1 MADVKQRDQARGSV
15 RLPVALRW
23 FWAANVAGAL
33 LTVLVAWLERRAGWP
48 VEYWFPLQLPY
59 FFDLMQYAPTFHL
72 LHSAAFFHAADRFV
86 YPPVAAVWF
95 ALLFATHHPI
105 AVYLALAAVAL
116 GFALWR
122 VMRALRA
129 EGLARET
136 AVLLPLTML
145 LCSFPLWRLVPQGNI
160 ELVLWMFAAAGV
172 WRFVE
177 GHDEQ
182 AAVLW
187 GLAAATK
194 LYPLIFLLL
203 FVPRLK
209 VRAFL
214 LGMGTFV
221 VSTVL
226 ALAWMGP
233 SIATAWHGALHG
245 VFGYTGARLGQWTMN
260 TVATNHSAFTLV
272 KVVAVIGGRNGDA
285 WTLRYYAVGAALALL
300 LYFVR
305 LRKMSPANQVLGLT
319 IIMLLLPTVSY
330 FHTLTHLYAPW
341 VMLVLIA
348 VRAQK
353 AGRKVPGLT
362 GALWLFLPLFVSFTL
377 FTFRSLFLF
386 GGIIQAITLL
396 FLLLYALQYPFAT
409 NEAEAG

>member
-1 MADVKQRDQARGSV
+1 MAEVKQSARAHREV

-23 FWAANVAGAL
+23 FWAANVTAAL

-86 YPPVAAVWF
+86 YPPVTAVWF
-95 ALLFATHHPI
+95 ALLFGTRHPV
-105 AVYLALAAVAL
+105 AVYLVLALAAL

-129 EGLARET
+129 EGLSTVT

-203 FVPRLK
+203 FVPRWR

-214 LGMGTFV
+214 LGLGTFV

-233 SIATAWHGALHG
+233 TIAEAWHGTLG
-245 VFGYTGARLGQWTMN
+245 GLFGYTGARVGQWTMN
-260 TVATNHSAFTLV
+260 MVATNHSAFTLM
-272 KVVAVIGGRNGDA
+272 KVVAVIGGRNADA
-285 WTLRYYAVGAALALL
+285 WTLRYYAVGAVLALL

-305 LRKMSPANQVLGLT
+305 LHKMPLANQVLGLT
-319 IIMLLLPTVSY
+319 IVMVMLPTVSY

-341 VMLVLIA
+341 VMLVLVA

-353 AGRKVPGLT
+353 DGRKVPGLA

-386 GGIIQAITLL
+386 GALIEAVALL
-396 FLLLYALQYPFAT
+396 FLLLYALQYPFAL
-409 NEAEAG
+409 NEGGAR